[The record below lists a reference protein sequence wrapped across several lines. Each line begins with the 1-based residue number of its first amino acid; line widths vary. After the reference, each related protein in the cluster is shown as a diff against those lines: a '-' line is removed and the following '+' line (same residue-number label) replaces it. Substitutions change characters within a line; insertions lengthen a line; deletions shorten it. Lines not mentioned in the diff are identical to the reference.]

1 MRPAVDPAEAARDHV
16 VEAHRDTV
24 AAVIEAA
31 DAAAATLDGP
41 ADRDAVVT
49 ALADA
54 LDSGVREALI
64 ELLVG
69 AVAATDRQLQAEP
82 VPASPYLVVT
92 ARGPLVRA
100 TLADGRLVVLV
111 RAFER
116 AGDGRRYVRAGGDPA
131 GGGEARFRRRP

>member
-1 MRPAVDPAEAARDHV
+1 MNLAEAAREHV
-16 VEAHRDTV
+16 VEVHRDTV
-24 AAVIEAA
+24 AAVLEAA

-41 ADRDAVVT
+41 ADRDAVVA

-54 LDSGVREALI
+54 LGPGVREALV
-64 ELLVG
+64 ELLVDAVG
-69 AVAATDRQLQAEP
+69 ATGQELQAEP

-111 RAFER
+111 RALER
-116 AGDGRRYVRAGGDPA
+116 AGDGRRYVRAGDDPA
-131 GGGEARFRRRP
+131 GAVEARFRRRP